1 MNSTTS
7 KLNKL
12 LRKWSYQPP
21 FPVVLQSD
29 ETECGLASLA
39 MVFSA
44 MGRTTCIEDLRKDY
58 GSTRGGETI
67 GDLCKFAER
76 YGFRTFPSR
85 SRLDQIDQESLPCIL
100 FARGEHFS
108 VLWKI
113 DNNRFSIADPSDGCL
128 LLDSDQFNS
137 YYSGIFLKFRKIYLQ
152 DKNNQLIPESVTKP
166 EQTLLPIKREVTI
179 PVLIIAFIIAI
190 LTLATA
196 SFQDIFMTY
205 VVEEGDILW
214 TRGLVNL
221 TVGFSLILAAATF
234 VLQLILQRFL
244 QINILQWNIRLFNSL
259 FNAPYSFFINKT
271 TGLISSRFNQ
281 VDEALSGFQSAA
293 LSALLGSLNLFIFL
307 IVIIWVSIPLSIVS
321 AIGITGFIFTGI
333 KFFGY
338 NLQTNYLLRQA
349 ECEASSAEFKLIS
362 GREQIVIEK
371 NQASIMRELATGYVN
386 QSIAELKISRVG
398 SWNEFFL
405 STIDLLLNAL
415 LLIVSAIL
423 IINGNLSTGTYAAV
437 SVIIGTALQPV
448 RSLAQIIEVLQ
459 NSRLSFDTANE
470 LLQTAKTPESTNLE
484 PKTDQPALEI
494 KGVSFRYSI
503 YGENI
508 HNNVNLKLA
517 SKNDLPIIVRLDGGT
532 GAGKT
537 TLFNLI
543 LGLLKP
549 SKGELLINGIDI
561 HSLSQSDRNQMV
573 QLVDRNPFILPDTV
587 INNALLGSKSKIQ
600 DLHQCLRT
608 LGLDQESLF
617 REQANRLLND
627 VSSISTGQGV
637 MIGLVR
643 ALLIKPR
650 LLLLDEALTSLP
662 EDSHIQ
668 ILRGIRQLGI
678 NIIVIQ
684 HGASKVLANLPTVQI
699 TSIQSS

>member
-1 MNSTTS
+1 MNSIKS
-7 KLNKL
+7 KFNKL

-44 MGRTTCIEDLRKDY
+44 MGRTTCLEDLRKDY

-67 GDLCKFAER
+67 GALCKFAER
-76 YGFRTFPSR
+76 YGFRAVPSR
-85 SRLDQIDQESLPCIL
+85 SNQIDPKSLPCIL

-128 LLDSDQFNS
+128 LLDVDQFNS
-137 YYSGIFLKFRKIYLQ
+137 YYSGIFLMIRKIHLQ
-152 DKNNQLIPESVTKP
+152 DKNNQLILESVTEP
-166 EQTLLPIKREVTI
+166 EQTLLPINRQVAI
-179 PVLIIAFIIAI
+179 PVLIIAFIIAT

-214 TRGLVNL
+214 TRGIVNL
-221 TVGFSLILAAATF
+221 TVGFSIVLAAATF
-234 VLQLILQRFL
+234 VLQLIMQRFL
-244 QINILQWNIRLFNSL
+244 QINILQWNIKLFNSL

-307 IVIIWVSIPLSIVS
+307 IVIIWVSIPLAIVS
-321 AIGITGFIFTGI
+321 AVGISGFIFTGI

-386 QSIAELKISRVG
+386 QSIAELKINRVG

-423 IINGNLSTGTYAAV
+423 IINGDLSTGTYAAV

-470 LLQTAKTPESTNLE
+470 LLQTANTPQSKNLE

-494 KGVSFRYSI
+494 KGVSFKYSI

-517 SKNDLPIIVRLDGGT
+517 SKNELPIIVRLDGGT

-549 SKGELLINGIDI
+549 TKGEVLINGVNI
-561 HSLSQSDRNQMV
+561 HFLSQSDRNQMV
-573 QLVDRNPFILPDTV
+573 QLVDRNPFVLPDT
-587 INNALLGSKSKIQ
+587 ITNNALLGSKANIE
-600 DLHQCLRT
+600 DLHHCLST
-608 LGLDQESLF
+608 LGLDQEPLF

-637 MIGLVR
+637 MIALVR
-643 ALLIKPR
+643 ALLAKPR

-684 HGASKVLANLPTVQI
+684 HGTSKVLANLPTVQI
-699 TSIQSS
+699 TNIQSS